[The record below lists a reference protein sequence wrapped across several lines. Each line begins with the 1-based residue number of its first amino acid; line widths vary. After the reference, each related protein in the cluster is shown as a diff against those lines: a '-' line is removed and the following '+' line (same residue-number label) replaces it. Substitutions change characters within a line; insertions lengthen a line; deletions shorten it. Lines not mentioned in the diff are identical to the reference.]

1 MGALW
6 LTLRAE
12 LRRGWRAMLGL
23 ALLLGVIGG
32 VVLAAAAGAQRTDT
46 AYPRLLRWANA
57 AQADVIVKDA
67 PVPAFFAAVRRLP
80 EVTASSTE
88 GLFNFALPARH
99 GPPVAPVETFSSPD
113 DSMGRTGDRL
123 KMLDGQL
130 PDPARPQDA
139 VVDQDLAAR
148 EHLRPGGTL
157 HLLMIPNTKNGIPDL
172 GRARA
177 MSFRVTGIGVFDSQ
191 IVPAT
196 KVNAEPTVLLSPG
209 FYRSAAARDST
220 YGSQAGVR
228 LRPGVSVASFAHT
241 AAALARRYPATGG
254 VIVVSLQDEAAA
266 TQRAIRPQ
274 AVALALFAAL
284 VALIALAV
292 IGQLL
297 SRQLSLD
304 SAEYPVLSAL
314 GMSRIT
320 LAALSLARLAV
331 VTTAGAVLAV
341 IIAIAA
347 SPWMPIGPARL
358 AEPHPGIDVN
368 LAVLG
373 AGLVLIAGLPLLLL
387 AALVWRNAV
396 RTARP
401 LGTPDPAGPAKASRL
416 GAALGRLGS
425 VPGSIGVRMAFEPGH
440 GQTTVP
446 VRSALAGTIV
456 AVTSVVAALVFG
468 ASLIH
473 LVSTPRLYGQRW
485 QQELDLGFGA
495 VPEPLLSGILARQP
509 GLTSYAVGNYGD
521 ITVQGTIVPAIGVA
535 PVRGRNFI
543 SLLAGRLSAGRD
555 EIALGAQTLRTL
567 HRRIGQRI
575 AVQVN
580 GVTRP
585 MLITGTAVFAAFS
598 RGGFESTDLGSG
610 AVLPA
615 PVLSQP
621 SPDTGCPQP
630 RTCYSFALLRYRRGT
645 DLRAAATRLIT
656 FTTRAG
662 CPPGSCVVVSDQ
674 RPNDIRNYSRVRDT
688 PLILG
693 GVLALLA
700 VGTLAHVLVTAV
712 RRRRRDLAIL
722 KTLGLVRRQVLGV
735 VEWQALSLAGVA
747 LLIGVPLGLLAG
759 RWAWSLFASSAGLA
773 PAVSI
778 PIALVVLI
786 IPVTAVVAALIAAW
800 PGRAAARLRPATV
813 LRAE

>member
-1 MGALW
+1 MGALR

-12 LRRGWRAMLGL
+12 LRRCWRPMLML
-23 ALLLGVIGG
+23 ALLLGITGG
-32 VVLAAAAGAQRTDT
+32 VVVTAAAGAVRTDS

-57 AQADVIVKDA
+57 AQVNVIVKNA
-67 PVPAFFAAVRRLP
+67 PVPAFFAALRRLP
-80 EVTASSTE
+80 QVTAVSAQ
-88 GLFNFALPARH
+88 GLFNFTLPARH
-99 GPPVAPVETFSSPD
+99 GPPAVLVETFSSPD
-113 DSMGRTGDRL
+113 GSLGRTADRL

-130 PDPARPQDA
+130 PDPARPDTA

-148 EHLRPGGTL
+148 ERLRPGGTL
-157 HLLMIPNTKNGIPDL
+157 RLLMIPNTKHGIPDL

-177 MSFRVTGIGVFDSQ
+177 MSFQVTGIAVFDSQ

-196 KVNAEPTVLLSPG
+196 KVNTEPTVLLSPG
-209 FYRSAAARDST
+209 FYRSPAAREST
-220 YGSQAGVR
+220 TGSQAGVR
-228 LRPGVSVASFAHT
+228 LRPGVNVASFAHS

-266 TQRAIRPQ
+266 TQRAIHPQ
-274 AVALALFAAL
+274 AVALAVFAAL
-284 VALIALAV
+284 VALIGLVV

-314 GMSRIT
+314 GMSRTT
-320 LAALSLARLAV
+320 LAALSLARLAM
-331 VTTAGAVLAV
+331 VTAAGAVLAV
-341 IIAIAA
+341 VIAIAA
-347 SPWMPIGPARL
+347 SPLMPIGPARL
-358 AEPHPGIDVN
+358 AEPHPGLDVD

-373 AGLVLIAGLPLLLL
+373 AGLALIAGLPLLLL
-387 AALVWRNAV
+387 AAVTWRNA
-396 RTARP
+396 TQAARP
-401 LGTPDPAGPAKASRL
+401 ADPAGPAEASRL

-440 GQTTVP
+440 GRTAVP

-485 QQELDLGFGA
+485 QQELDLGFGG

-509 GLTSYAVGNYGD
+509 DLTSYAVGNYGEV
-521 ITVQGTIVPAIGVA
+521 TVQGTIVPAIGVS
-535 PVRGRNFI
+535 PVRGRNFL
-543 SLLAGRLSAGRD
+543 SLLAGRPPVRPD
-555 EIALGAQTLRTL
+555 EIALGAQTLRSL

-575 AVQVN
+575 AIQVN

-598 RGGFESTDLGSG
+598 RGSFESTDLGSG
-610 AVLPA
+610 AALSA

-621 SPDTGCPQP
+621 EPETGCPRP
-630 RTCYSFALLRYRRGT
+630 RTCYSFGLLRYRPGT
-645 DLRAAATRLIT
+645 DLRAAAARLIT
-656 FTTRAG
+656 SSTRAG
-662 CPPGSCVVVSDQ
+662 CPPGSCVVISDQ
-674 RPNDIRNYSRVRDT
+674 RPDDIRNFSRVRDT

-700 VGTLAHVLVTAV
+700 VGTLGHVLVTAV
-712 RRRRRDLAIL
+712 RQRRRDLALL
-722 KTLGLVRRQVLGV
+722 KTLGLVRRQVLSV
-735 VEWQALSLAGVA
+735 VQWQALSLAGVA

-759 RWAWSLFASSAGLA
+759 RWAWELFASSAGLA
-773 PAVSI
+773 TAASI
-778 PIALVVLI
+778 PVALVLLI
-786 IPVTAVVAALIAAW
+786 IPVTVALAALIAAW
-800 PGRAAARLRPATV
+800 PGRAAARIRPATV

>member
-6 LTLRAE
+6 LTMRAE
-12 LRRGWRAMLGL
+12 LRRGWRPLLML
-23 ALLLGVIGG
+23 ALLLGVTGG
-32 VVLAAAAGAQRTDT
+32 VVLTAAAGAVRTDT

-57 AQADVIVKDA
+57 AQADVIVKQA
-67 PVPAFFAAVRRLP
+67 PVPAFFAALRRLP
-80 EVTASSTE
+80 QVSAVSVQ
-88 GLFNFALPARH
+88 GLFNFTLPARH
-99 GPPVAPVETFSSPD
+99 GPPSALVETFSSPD
-113 DSMGRTGDRL
+113 GSMGRTGDRL

-130 PDPARPQDA
+130 PDPARPDTA
-139 VVDQDLAAR
+139 VIDQDLAAR
-148 EHLRPGGTL
+148 QHLRPGGTL
-157 HLLMIPNTKNGIPDL
+157 HLLLIPNTKDNIPDL
-172 GRARA
+172 ARARP
-177 MSFRVTGIGVFDSQ
+177 MSFRVTGIAVFDSQ

-209 FYRSAAARDST
+209 FYRTAAARDST

-228 LRPGVSVASFAHT
+228 LRPGVSVASFVHT
-241 AAALARRYPATGG
+241 AAALARRYTATGG
-254 VIVVSLQDEAAA
+254 VFVVSLQDEAAA
-266 TQRAIRPQ
+266 TQRAIHPQ

-292 IGQLL
+292 ISQLL

-314 GMSRIT
+314 GMSRAM

-331 VTTAGAVLAV
+331 VTAAGAALAV
-341 IIAIAA
+341 VIAIAA
-347 SPWMPIGPARL
+347 SPLMPIGPARL
-358 AEPHPGIDVN
+358 AEPHPGTDVN

-373 AGLVLIAGLPLLLL
+373 AGLVLITGLPLLLL
-387 AALVWRNAV
+387 ATVTWRNAA
-396 RTARP
+396 RAAELPGTA
-401 LGTPDPAGPAKASRL
+401 DPAGPAGASRL
-416 GAALGRLGS
+416 GVALGRLGS

-440 GQTTVP
+440 GRTAVP

-495 VPEPLLSGILARQP
+495 VPEPLLSRILARQP
-509 GLTSYAVGNYGD
+509 DLTSYAIGNYGQ
-521 ITVQGTIVPAIGVA
+521 ITVQGKIVPAIGVT
-535 PVRGRNFI
+535 PLHGRGFL
-543 SLLAGRLSAGRD
+543 SLLAGRPPSRRD

-567 HRRIGQRI
+567 HHRIGQRI
-575 AVQVN
+575 LVQVN
-580 GVTRP
+580 GVSRP
-585 MLITGTAVFAAFS
+585 MRITGTVVFAAFS
-598 RGGFESTDLGSG
+598 RGSFESTDLGNG

-621 SPDTGCPQP
+621 ERETFCPGPQ
-630 RTCYSFALLRYRRGT
+630 TCYSFALLRYHPGT
-645 DLRAAATRLIT
+645 DLRAAAARLIT
-656 FTTRAG
+656 LTTRAK
-662 CPPGSCVVVSDQ
+662 CPPGSCVVSSDQ
-674 RPNDIRNYSRVRDT
+674 RPDDIRNFSRVRDT

-712 RRRRRDLAIL
+712 RRRRRDLALL
-722 KTLGLVRRQVLGV
+722 KTLGLVRRQVLSV
-735 VEWQALSLAGVA
+735 VQWQALSLAGVA

-759 RWAWSLFASSAGLA
+759 RGAWALFATSAGLA
-773 PAVSI
+773 PAASI
-778 PIALVVLI
+778 PVPLVLLT
-786 IPVTAVVAALIAAW
+786 IPVTAALAAGIAVW
-800 PGRAAARLRPATV
+800 PGRAAAGVRAAAT

>member
-1 MGALW
+1 MGALR

-12 LRRGWRAMLGL
+12 LRRGWRPMLML
-23 ALLLGVIGG
+23 ALLLGITGG
-32 VVLAAAAGAQRTDT
+32 VVLTAAAGAVRTDT
-46 AYPRLLRWANA
+46 AYPRLLRWASA
-57 AQADVIVKDA
+57 AQANVIVKNA
-67 PVPAFFAAVRRLP
+67 PVPAFFAALRRLP
-80 EVTASSTE
+80 QVTASSTE
-88 GLFNFALPARH
+88 GLFNFTLPARH
-99 GPPVAPVETFSSPD
+99 GPPSALVETFSSPD

-123 KMLDGQL
+123 KMLAGQL
-130 PDPARPQDA
+130 PDPVRSDTA
-139 VVDQDLAAR
+139 VIDQDLAAR

-157 HLLMIPNTKNGIPDL
+157 HLLMIPNTKGGIPDL
-172 GRARA
+172 GRARD
-177 MSFRVTGIGVFDSQ
+177 MSFRVTGIAVFDSQ

-228 LRPGVSVASFAHT
+228 LRPGVSVASFAHA
-241 AAALARRYPATGG
+241 AAALAGRYPATRG

-297 SRQLSLD
+297 ARQLSLD

-314 GMSRIT
+314 GMSRAA
-320 LAALSLARLAV
+320 LAALSLARLAM
-331 VTTAGAVLAV
+331 VTAAGAVLAV
-341 IIAIAA
+341 VIAIAA
-347 SPWMPIGPARL
+347 SPLMPIGPARL

-373 AGLVLIAGLPLLLL
+373 AGLTLIAGLPLLLL
-387 AALVWRNAV
+387 AAVVWRNAT
-396 RTARP
+396 RAAEPSTIA
-401 LGTPDPAGPAKASRL
+401 GPAGPAEVSRL
-416 GAALGRLGS
+416 GVALGRLGS
-425 VPGSIGVRMAFEPGH
+425 VPASLGVRMAFEPRH
-440 GQTTVP
+440 GRTAVP
-446 VRSALAGTIV
+446 VRSALAGTIAAV
-456 AVTSVVAALVFG
+456 ASVVAALVFG

-495 VPEPLLSGILARQP
+495 VPEPLLSSILARQP
-509 GLTSYAVGNYGD
+509 DLTSYAVGNYGD

-535 PVRGRNFI
+535 PVRGRDFI
-543 SLLAGRLSAGRD
+543 SLLAGRPPGRRD

-567 HRRIGQRI
+567 HRRVGQRI

-585 MLITGTAVFAAFS
+585 MLITGTAVFAAFG

-621 SPDTGCPQP
+621 SPTTGCSGP
-630 RTCYSFALLRYRRGT
+630 RTCFSFALLRYRPGT
-645 DLRAAATRLIT
+645 DLRAAAARLTRIV
-656 FTTRAG
+656 TRGG
-662 CPPGSCVVVSDQ
+662 CPLGSCVVINDQ
-674 RPNDIRNYSRVRDT
+674 RPDDIRNFSRVRDT

-712 RRRRRDLAIL
+712 RRRRRDLAML
-722 KTLGLVRRQVLGV
+722 KTLGLVRRQVLSV

-759 RWAWSLFASSAGLA
+759 RWAWELFASSAGLA
-773 PAVSI
+773 PAASI
-778 PIALVVLI
+778 PVALVLLTV
-786 IPVTAVVAALIAAW
+786 PVTAVAAALIAAW
-800 PGRAAARLRPATV
+800 PGRAAARIRPATV

>member
-1 MGALW
+1 MGALR

-12 LRRGWRAMLGL
+12 LRRGWRPMLTL
-23 ALLLGVIGG
+23 ALLLGMTGG
-32 VVLAAAAGAQRTDT
+32 VVLTAAAGAVRTDT

-57 AQADVIVKDA
+57 AQVNVIVKQA
-67 PVPAFFAAVRRLP
+67 PVPAFFAALRRLP
-80 EVTASSTE
+80 QVTAVSAQ
-88 GLFNFALPARH
+88 GLFDFALPVRH
-99 GPPVAPVETFSSPD
+99 GPPSVLVETFSSPD
-113 DSMGRTGDRL
+113 GSMGRTADRL

-130 PDPARPQDA
+130 PDPARPDTA

-148 EHLRPGGTL
+148 EQLRPGGTL
-157 HLLMIPNTKNGIPDL
+157 HLLMIPNTKGGIPDF

-177 MSFRVTGIGVFDSQ
+177 MSFRVTGIAVFDSQ

-196 KVNAEPTVLLSPG
+196 KVNAEPTVLLSPA
-209 FYRSAAARDST
+209 FYRSVAARDST

-228 LRPGVSVASFAHT
+228 LRPGVSVASFAQA
-241 AAALARRYPATGG
+241 AAALARRYPATHG

-266 TQRAIRPQ
+266 TQRAIHPQ

-292 IGQLL
+292 ISQLL

-314 GMSRIT
+314 GMSRAT
-320 LAALSLARLAV
+320 LAALSLARLAL
-331 VTTAGAVLAV
+331 VTAAGAALAV
-341 IIAIAA
+341 VIAIAA
-347 SPWMPIGPARL
+347 SPLMPIGPARL
-358 AEPHPGIDVN
+358 AEPHPGTDVN

-373 AGLVLIAGLPLLLL
+373 AGLVLITGLPLLLL
-387 AALVWRNAV
+387 AAVTWRNAA
-396 RTARP
+396 RAAELPGTA
-401 LGTPDPAGPAKASRL
+401 DPAGPADASRL
-416 GAALGRLGS
+416 GVALGRVGS

-440 GQTTVP
+440 GRTAVP

-495 VPEPLLSGILARQP
+495 VPELLLSRILTRQP
-509 GLTSYAVGNYGD
+509 DLTSYAIGNYGQ
-521 ITVQGTIVPAIGVA
+521 ITVQGKIVPAIGVT
-535 PVRGRNFI
+535 PLHGRGFL
-543 SLLAGRLSAGRD
+543 SLLAGRPPGRRD

-567 HRRIGQRI
+567 HRRTGQRI
-575 AVQVN
+575 LVQVN
-580 GVTRP
+580 GVSRP
-585 MLITGTAVFAAFS
+585 MRITGTAVFAAFS
-598 RGGFESTDLGSG
+598 RDSFESTDLGNG

-621 SPDTGCPQP
+621 EPETLCPRP
-630 RTCYSFALLRYRRGT
+630 RTCYSFALLRYHPGT
-645 DLRAAATRLIT
+645 DLRAAAAQLIRL
-656 FTTRAG
+656 TTRAG
-662 CPPGSCVVVSDQ
+662 CPPGSCVVVNDQ
-674 RPNDIRNYSRVRDT
+674 RPDDIRNFSRVRDT

-712 RRRRRDLAIL
+712 RRRRRDLALL
-722 KTLGLVRRQVLGV
+722 KTLGLVRRQVLSV
-735 VEWQALSLAGVA
+735 VEWQALSLAVVA
-747 LLIGVPLGLLAG
+747 LLIGVPLGLLVG
-759 RWAWSLFASSAGLA
+759 RWAWVLFASSAGLA

-778 PIALVVLI
+778 PVALVLLI
-786 IPVTAVVAALIAAW
+786 IPVTLALAALIAAA
-800 PGRAAARLRPATV
+800 PGRAAARVSPAAT

>member
-1 MGALW
+1 MGALR

-12 LRRGWRAMLGL
+12 LRRRWRPMLTL
-23 ALLLGVIGG
+23 ALLLGITGG
-32 VVLAAAAGAQRTDT
+32 VVLTAAAGAARTDT

-57 AQADVIVKDA
+57 AQVNVIVKNT
-67 PVPAFFAAVRRLP
+67 PVPAFFPALERLP
-80 EVTASSTE
+80 GVAVASAE
-88 GLFNFALPARH
+88 GLFDFTLPARH
-99 GPPVAPVETFSSPD
+99 GPPSALVETYSSPD

-123 KMLDGQL
+123 KMVAGQL
-130 PDPARPQDA
+130 PDPARPASA
-139 VVDQDLAAR
+139 VIDQDLAAR

-157 HLLMIPNTKNGIPDL
+157 HLLMIPNMKGGIPDL
-172 GRARA
+172 RHARD
-177 MSFRVTGIGVFDSQ
+177 MSFRVSGIAVFDSQ

-196 KVNAEPTVLLSPG
+196 KVNAEPTALLSPA
-209 FYRSAAARDST
+209 FYHSAAAAKST
-220 YGSQAGVR
+220 YGTQAGVR
-228 LRPGVSVASFAHT
+228 LRPGVSVASFAR
-241 AAALARRYPATGG
+241 AAATLARRYPATGG

-274 AVALALFAAL
+274 AVALAVFAAL

-304 SAEYPVLSAL
+304 SAQYPVLSAL
-314 GMSRIT
+314 GMSRT
-320 LAALSLARLAV
+320 ALAALSLARLAL

-341 IIAIAA
+341 VIAIAA
-347 SPWMPIGPARL
+347 SPLMPIGPARL
-358 AEPHPGIDVN
+358 AEPHPGVDVN

-387 AALVWRNAV
+387 AGAIWRNAT
-396 RTARP
+396 RAARR
-401 LGTPDPAGPAKASRL
+401 PDQASPAGAGEASRL

-425 VPGSIGVRMAFEPGH
+425 VPGSIGARMAFEAGH
-440 GQTTVP
+440 GRTAVP

-485 QQELDLGFGA
+485 QQELDLGFGG
-495 VPEPLLSGILARQP
+495 VPGPLLSGILARQP
-509 GLTSYAVGNYGD
+509 GLASYAIGNYGD
-521 ITVQGTIVPAIGVA
+521 ITVQGAIVPAIGVS
-535 PVRGRNFI
+535 PVRGRDFL
-543 SLLAGRLSAGRD
+543 SLLAGRPPARPD
-555 EIALGAQTLRTL
+555 EIALGAQTLQTL

-598 RGGFESTDLGSG
+598 RGSFESTDLGNG

-621 SPDTGCPQP
+621 ERETGCPRP
-630 RTCYSFALLRYRRGT
+630 RTCYSFALLRYRPGT
-645 DLRAAATRLIT
+645 DLRTAAARLT
-656 FTTRAG
+656 AMTTRSG
-662 CPPGSCVVVSDQ
+662 CPIGSCLVISDQ
-674 RPNDIRNYSRVRDT
+674 RPDDIRNFSRVRDT

-712 RRRRRDLAIL
+712 RRRRRDLALL

-747 LLIGVPLGLLAG
+747 LLAGVPLGLLAG
-759 RWAWSLFASSAGLA
+759 RWAWALFASSAGLA
-773 PAVSI
+773 SAASI
-778 PIALVVLI
+778 PAALVLLV
-786 IPVTAVVAALIAAW
+786 IPVTFALAALIAAW
-800 PGRAAARLRPATV
+800 PARAAARVRPATV

>member
-1 MGALW
+1 
-6 LTLRAE
+6 
-12 LRRGWRAMLGL
+12 MLML
-23 ALLLGVIGG
+23 ALLRGITGG
-32 VVLAAAAGAQRTDT
+32 VVLTAATGAERTNT
-46 AYPRLLRWANA
+46 AYPRLLRWASA
-57 AQADVIVKDA
+57 AQADVIVNGA
-67 PVPAFFAAVRRLP
+67 PVPAFFAALRRLP
-80 EVTASSTE
+80 GVAAMSTE
-88 GLFNFALPARH
+88 GLFNFTLPARH
-99 GPPVAPVETFSSPD
+99 GPPATPVETFSSPD
-113 DSMGRTGDRL
+113 GSMGRTADRL

-130 PDPARPQDA
+130 PDPARRDDA
-139 VVDQDLAAR
+139 VIDPDLAAR
-148 EHLRPGGTL
+148 QHLQTGGTL
-157 HLLMIPNTKNGIPDL
+157 HLLLIPNTKNGVPDL

-177 MSFRVTGIGVFDSQ
+177 MSFRVTGIAVFDNQ

-196 KVNAEPTVLLSPG
+196 NVNAEPTVLLSSG

-220 YGSQAGVR
+220 YGSQAAVR
-228 LRPGVSVASFAHT
+228 LRPGVSVASFART
-241 AAALARRYPATGG
+241 AAALAGHYPATKG
-254 VIVVSLQDEAAA
+254 VTVTSLQDEAAA

-274 AVALALFAAL
+274 AIALAVFAAL

-314 GMSRIT
+314 GMTRAT

-331 VTTAGAVLAV
+331 VTVAGAVLAV
-341 IIAIAA
+341 VIAIAA
-347 SPWMPIGPARL
+347 SPLMPIGPARL

-373 AGLVLIAGLPLLLL
+373 AGLALIAGLPLLLL
-387 AALVWRNAV
+387 APVSWRNAG
-396 RTARP
+396 RAGGPPGTA
-401 LGTPDPAGPAKASRL
+401 DPVGPEQASRL

-425 VPGSIGVRMAFEPGH
+425 VPASIGVRMTFEPGH
-440 GQTTVP
+440 GRTAMP
-446 VRSALAGTIV
+446 VRSALAGTVV

-495 VPEPLLSGILARQP
+495 VPGPGLSAILARQR

-521 ITVQGTIVPAIGVA
+521 ITVQGTIVPAIGVV
-535 PVRGRNFI
+535 PVRGRSFL
-543 SLLAGRLSAGRD
+543 SLLAGRPPVSRD
-555 EIALGAQTLRTL
+555 EIALGAQTLRSL

-575 AVQVN
+575 LVQVN
-580 GVTRP
+580 GVTHP
-585 MLITGTAVFAAFS
+585 MRITGTAVFAAFS
-598 RGGFESTDLGSG
+598 RGSFESTDLGNG

-615 PVLSQP
+615 SVLSQP
-621 SPDTGCPQP
+621 EPETGCPRP
-630 RTCYSFALLRYRRGT
+630 RMCYSFALLRYRPGT
-645 DLRAAATRLIT
+645 DLRAAAGRLIA
-656 FTTRAG
+656 FTARAG
-662 CPPGSCVVVSDQ
+662 CPPGSCVVTSDQ
-674 RPNDIRNYSRVRDT
+674 RPDDIRNYSRVRDT

-712 RRRRRDLAIL
+712 RRRRRDLAML

-735 VEWQALSLAGVA
+735 VEWQALSLAAVA

-759 RWAWSLFASSAGLA
+759 RWVWVLFASSAGLA
-773 PAVSI
+773 PAASI
-778 PIALVVLI
+778 PATLVLLI
-786 IPVTAVVAALIAAW
+786 IPATLALAALIAAW
-800 PGRAAARLRPATV
+800 PGRAAARVRPAVT

>member
-1 MGALW
+1 MGALR
-6 LTLRAE
+6 LTLRAD
-12 LRRGWRAMLGL
+12 LHRRWRPMLML
-23 ALLLGVIGG
+23 ALLLGITGG
-32 VVLAAAAGAQRTDT
+32 VVLTAAAGAVRTDT

-57 AQADVIVKDA
+57 AQVNVIVKQA
-67 PVPAFFAAVRRLP
+67 PVPAFFAALRRLP
-80 EVTASSTE
+80 EVTAVSAE
-88 GLFNFALPARH
+88 GLFNFTLSARH
-99 GPPVAPVETFSSPD
+99 GPPAARVETISSPD
-113 DSMGRTGDRL
+113 GSMGRTADRL

-130 PDPARPQDA
+130 PDPARPDA
-139 VVDQDLAAR
+139 AVIDQDLAAR

-157 HLLMIPNTKNGIPDL
+157 HLLMIPNAKDGIPDL
-172 GRARA
+172 GRARG
-177 MSFRVTGIGVFDSQ
+177 MSFRVTGIAVFDSQ

-196 KVNAEPTVLLSPG
+196 RVNAEPAVLLSPA
-209 FYRSAAARDST
+209 FHRSAAARDST

-228 LRPGVSVASFAHT
+228 LRPGVRVASFARA
-241 AAALARRYPATGG
+241 AAALAGRYPATGG
-254 VIVVSLQDEAAA
+254 VIVVSLRDEAAA
-266 TQRAIRPQ
+266 SQRAIRPQ
-274 AVALALFAAL
+274 AVALAVFAAL

-292 IGQLL
+292 ISQLL

-314 GMSRIT
+314 GMSRAT

-331 VTTAGAVLAV
+331 VTAAGAVLAV
-341 IIAIAA
+341 VIAIAA
-347 SPWMPIGPARL
+347 SPLMPIGPARL
-358 AEPHPGIDVN
+358 AEPHPGVDVN

-373 AGLVLIAGLPLLLL
+373 AGLALLAGLPLLAL
-387 AALVWRNAV
+387 AAVIWRNAA
-396 RTARP
+396 RAARP
-401 LGTPDPAGPAKASRL
+401 PGPADPAGAAEASRL
-416 GAALGRLGS
+416 GSALGRLGS

-440 GQTTVP
+440 GRTAVP

-456 AVTSVVAALVFG
+456 AVTAVAAALVFG

-473 LVSTPRLYGQRW
+473 LVSTPRLYGERW
-485 QQELDLGFGA
+485 QRELDLGFGA
-495 VPEPLLSGILARQP
+495 VPEPLLPGILARQP

-543 SLLAGRLSAGRD
+543 SLLAGRPPARPG

-567 HRRIGQRI
+567 HHRIGQRI
-575 AVQVN
+575 LVQVN

-598 RGGFESTDLGSG
+598 RGSFESTDLGNG

-621 SPDTGCPQP
+621 SPQTGCARP
-630 RTCYSFALLRYRRGT
+630 RTCDSFALLRYRPGT
-645 DLRAAATRLIT
+645 DLRAAAARLIRL
-656 FTTRAG
+656 TTHAG
-662 CPPGSCVVVSDQ
+662 CPSGSCVVVSDQ
-674 RPNDIRNYSRVRDT
+674 RPDDIRNYSRVRDT
-688 PLILG
+688 PLVLG

-712 RRRRRDLAIL
+712 RRRRGDLAML

-759 RWAWSLFASSAGLA
+759 RWAWVLFASSAGLA

-778 PIALVVLI
+778 PVTLVLLI
-786 IPVTAVVAALIAAW
+786 IPVTVVLAALIAAW
-800 PGRAAARLRPATV
+800 PGRAAARVKAAVV

>member
-1 MGALW
+1 MGALR

-12 LRRGWRAMLGL
+12 LRRCWRPMLML
-23 ALLLGVIGG
+23 ALLLGITGG
-32 VVLAAAAGAQRTDT
+32 VVLTAAAGAVRTDT
-46 AYPRLLRWANA
+46 AYPRLLRWAHA
-57 AQADVIVKDA
+57 AQANVIVKGA
-67 PVPAFFAAVRRLP
+67 PVPAFFIALRRLP
-80 EVTASSTE
+80 EVTAVSAE
-88 GLFNFALPARH
+88 GLFNFTLPARH
-99 GPPVAPVETFSSPD
+99 GPPSALVETFSSPD

-123 KMLDGQL
+123 KMLDGRL
-130 PDPARPQDA
+130 PDPARPDTA
-139 VVDQDLAAR
+139 VIDQDLAAR

-157 HLLMIPNTKNGIPDL
+157 HLLMIPNTKRGIPDL

-177 MSFRVTGIGVFDSQ
+177 MSFRVTGIAVFDSQ

-196 KVNAEPTVLLSPG
+196 KVNAEPTVLLSTG

-220 YGSQAGVR
+220 YGSEAGVR
-228 LRPGVSVASFAHT
+228 LRPGVSVASFAHA
-241 AAALARRYPATGG
+241 AAALAGHYPATGG

-297 SRQLSLD
+297 GRQLSLD

-314 GMSRIT
+314 GMSRT
-320 LAALSLARLAV
+320 ALAALSLARLAL
-331 VTTAGAVLAV
+331 VTAAGAVLAV
-341 IIAIAA
+341 VIAIAA
-347 SPWMPIGPARL
+347 SPLMPIGPARL
-358 AEPHPGIDVN
+358 AEPYPGIDVN

-373 AGLVLIAGLPLLLL
+373 AGLALITGLPLLLL
-387 AALVWRNAV
+387 AAVVWRNA
-396 RTARP
+396 ARAAGP
-401 LGTPDPAGPAKASRL
+401 PGPASPAGPAGASRL

-440 GQTTVP
+440 GRAAVP

-495 VPEPLLSGILARQP
+495 VPKPLLSGILARQP

-521 ITVQGTIVPAIGVA
+521 VTVQGTIVPAIGVA

-543 SLLAGRLSAGRD
+543 SLLAGRPPGRRD
-555 EIALGAQTLRTL
+555 EIALGAQTLRAL
-567 HRRIGQRI
+567 HRQIGQRI

-621 SPDTGCPQP
+621 APTTGCPRP
-630 RTCYSFALLRYRRGT
+630 LTCYSFALLRYRPGT
-645 DLRAAATRLIT
+645 DLGAAAAQLIRL
-656 FTTRAG
+656 TTRAG
-662 CPPGSCVVVSDQ
+662 CPPGSCVVFSDQ
-674 RPNDIRNYSRVRDT
+674 RPDDIRNFSRVRDT
-688 PLILG
+688 PLVLG
-693 GVLALLA
+693 GILALLA

-712 RRRRRDLAIL
+712 RRRRRDLAML
-722 KTLGLVRRQVLGV
+722 KTLGLVRRQVLSV
-735 VEWQALSLAGVA
+735 VEWQALSLAAVA

-759 RWAWSLFASSAGLA
+759 RWAWALFASSAGLA
-773 PAVSI
+773 PAASI
-778 PIALVVLI
+778 PVPLVLLT
-786 IPVTAVVAALIAAW
+786 IPVTAVAAALIAAW
-800 PGRAAARLRPATV
+800 PGRAAARIRPATV